1 MLALKPLPFPRIG
14 KPRITHQR
22 PRRKRMTVAA
32 GFMFDNGLLFCVDT
46 KVSTAIKA
54 NESKLLFYTHG
65 DGQCATA
72 FAISSDDLNFP
83 RSAVES
89 CRAVVGKINFA
100 DATLESVRKAIQS
113 ALAKF
118 YKEHIFPHPDRASG
132 AVYLEMLVGIWLKGE
147 TRLFV
152 SHETLL
158 TPVDE
163 CECVGSGA
171 YLAKYIIGQYG
182 YGKDD
187 RFTLADAG
195 MISSLAV
202 NAAIEY
208 DEHCGGEPEMLILKN
223 NGETESICPAVMY
236 PGGQFAQGVQV
247 QTWSLLYKL
256 TRIHEASEADYLLE
270 EFFDKVRQLNEN
282 CKWVFDLPKPK
293 DCQVPS
299 STSPAQS

>member
-1 MLALKPLPFPRIG
+1 
-14 KPRITHQR
+14 
-22 PRRKRMTVAA
+22 MTVAA
-32 GFMFDNGLLFCVDT
+32 GFAFDDGLLFCVDT
-46 KVSTAIKA
+46 KVSTSIKA

-65 DGQCATA
+65 NGQCATA

-89 CRAVVGKINFA
+89 CRSVVDKINFA
-100 DATLESVRKAIQS
+100 DATIESVRKAIQS

-118 YKEHIFPHPDRASG
+118 YKDHIFPHPDRASG
-132 AVYLEMLVGIWLKGE
+132 AVYLEMLVGIWFKGE

-182 YGKDD
+182 YGNGD

-195 MISSLAV
+195 LISSLAV
-202 NAAIEY
+202 EAAIDY

-236 PGGQFAQGVQV
+236 PGGQFAQGVQA

-256 TRIHEASEADYLLE
+256 ARIHAANEADYVIE
-270 EFFDKVRQLNEN
+270 QFFDKVRRLNDN
-282 CKWVFDLPKPK
+282 CKWVFDMPKPK
-293 DCQVPS
+293 D
-299 STSPAQS
+299 